1 MIQLTVYGAEQLCA
15 SCVQAPS
22 SKETFDWLQAAVD
35 RKFDDTNQI
44 VYMYIDILSEN
55 NVEKHKRWIEQIK
68 RDELFYPAV
77 VVDDTLVDEGVIRI
91 KKVYKAIQERLDQTI

>member
-15 SCVQAPS
+15 SCANAPS

-35 RKFDDTNQI
+35 RKFTDTNQV
-44 VYMYIDILSEN
+44 VYRYIDIFNEEN
-55 NVEKHKRWIEQIK
+55 AEEHQHWIEQIK

-77 VVDDTLVDEGVIRI
+77 VVNDTLVDEGVIRI
-91 KKVYKAIQERLDQTI
+91 QKVYQAIQERLD

>member
-22 SKETFDWLQAAVD
+22 SKETFEWLQAAIG
-35 RKFDDTNQI
+35 RKFYDTNHI
-44 VYMYIDILSEN
+44 VFTYIDIFSEN
-55 NVEKHKRWIEQIK
+55 NGEEHEHWIEQIK

-77 VVDDTLVDEGVIRI
+77 VVNGTLVDEGVIRI
-91 KKVYKAIQERLDQTI
+91 QKVYQAIQERFDQIT